1 MRAIV
6 TRRGLVLAA
15 LLALGGCAEFG
26 RTGSNPATPPPKVS
40 IRFCLASGEAR
51 EGHAPAKDERGEV
64 LYVAPTA
71 LLTEAD
77 VKQAS
82 LAESQKRTIILL
94 EFKPLAADRL
104 DRETAE
110 HLGERLAIFVDDQL
124 VMSPTIRSRI
134 SQGKAIIDGEF
145 TKARAAEI
153 VRVLNSGAAAPTSK
167 PAP

>member
-1 MRAIV
+1 VPSLAGPGR
-6 TRRGLVLAA
+6 TRS
-15 LLALGGCAEFG
+15 EFG
-26 RTGSNPATPPPKVS
+26 RTGADPAAPPPKVS

-51 EGHAPAKDERGEV
+51 EGYEPAKDERGET

-77 VKQAS
+77 VKRAS
-82 LAESQKRTIILL
+82 LAESQKRTVILL

-110 HLGERLAIFVDDQL
+110 HLGERLAIFMDEQL
-124 VMSPTIRSRI
+124 VVSPAIRSRI
-134 SQGKAIIDGEF
+134 SRGKAAVDGDF

-153 VRVLNSGAAAPTSK
+153 VRVLNSGAAAPKSK
-167 PAP
+167 PAS

>member
-1 MRAIV
+1 MKAHV
-6 TRRGLVLAA
+6 TRWGLVLVA
-15 LLALGGCAEFG
+15 LPTLSGCAEFG
-26 RTGSNPATPPPKVS
+26 RTGADPAAGPPKVS
-40 IRFCLASGEAR
+40 IRFCLASVEAR
-51 EGHAPAKDERGEV
+51 EGFRPVQDERGET

-77 VKQAS
+77 VKRAS
-82 LAESQKRTIILL
+82 LGESQKRTIILL

-110 HLGERLAIFVDDQL
+110 HLGDRLAIFVDEQL
-124 VMSPTIRSRI
+124 VMSPKVVSRI
-134 SQGKAIIDGEF
+134 SRGKAAVDGDF

-153 VRVLNSGAAAPTSK
+153 VRVLNSGGAAPTNK